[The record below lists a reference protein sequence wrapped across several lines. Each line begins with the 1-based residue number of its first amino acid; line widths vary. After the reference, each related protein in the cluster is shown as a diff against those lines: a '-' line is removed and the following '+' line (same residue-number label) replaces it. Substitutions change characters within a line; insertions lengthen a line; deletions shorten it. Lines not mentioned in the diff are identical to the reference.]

1 MREATVQ
8 GREMKDEIQSYVEGI
23 ARAAK
28 RASVSLRGLSASVKN
43 QALTAIAELIG
54 RETAAIR
61 EANERDLAQ
70 GKRAGLS
77 APLLERLALTDKRI
91 NDLCVSLREIAAQE
105 DPVGEVTGVRRP
117 PGFIL
122 EKVRIPI
129 GVVAMIYESRPNVT
143 VDAAALC
150 LKSGNAVILRGG
162 SEAMESN
169 RALASIIRRGI
180 ATAGIDGEAVQL
192 VERKEYEAIDA
203 LVRQTGVVDLVIP
216 RGGEALIR
224 RVVERATIPVIKHY
238 KGVCHLYVDETA
250 DLDMAVRLA
259 VNSKVQR
266 PATCNALETLLV
278 HERVAA
284 AFLPQVRA
292 GMPQVELRGCPRT
305 RAILPWIKEATEE
318 DWYAEYL
325 DLILAVKVVGGV
337 EEAAAHIETYGSSH
351 TDGIISRDR
360 GNVER
365 FVASVDSSVVTV
377 NASTRLSDGGVFGL
391 GAEIGISTD
400 KLHARGPMG
409 LKELTTY
416 KWVVRGDGD
425 IRA

>member
-1 MREATVQ
+1 
-8 GREMKDEIQSYVEGI
+8 MKDEIREYVDGI

-28 RASVSLRGLSASVKN
+28 RASVGLRGLSAAVKN
-43 QALTAIAELIG
+43 AALLAIAELIDRERAALLQANG
-54 RETAAIR
+54 RDVSKGR
-61 EANERDLAQ
+61 Q
-70 GKRAGLS
+70 AGLS
-77 APLLERLALTDKRI
+77 GPLLERLTLTDKRI
-91 NDLCVSLREIAAQE
+91 DGLIVSLREIAAQE
-105 DPVGEVTGVRRP
+105 DPVGEITGVRRP
-117 PGFIL
+117 QGFIL
-122 EKVRIPI
+122 ERVRTPI

-150 LKSGNAVILRGG
+150 LKAGNSVILRGG
-162 SEAMESN
+162 SEAKESN
-169 RALASIIRRGI
+169 RALADLIRRGI
-180 ATAGIDGEAVQL
+180 SGAGIDGQAVQL
-192 VERKEYEAIDA
+192 VERTEYEAIDA

-224 RVVERATIPVIKHY
+224 RVVEKASIPVIKHY

-278 HERVAA
+278 HETVAA
-284 AFLPQVRA
+284 ALLPRVRA

-305 RAILPWIKEATEE
+305 RAILPGIAEATED

-325 DLILAVKVVGGV
+325 DLILAVKVVDSL

-351 TDGIISRDR
+351 TDGIVSRDR
-360 GNVER
+360 ANVER
-365 FVASVDSSVVTV
+365 FVSSVDSSVVTV

-416 KWVVRGDGD
+416 KWVIRGDGD
-425 IRA
+425 IRT